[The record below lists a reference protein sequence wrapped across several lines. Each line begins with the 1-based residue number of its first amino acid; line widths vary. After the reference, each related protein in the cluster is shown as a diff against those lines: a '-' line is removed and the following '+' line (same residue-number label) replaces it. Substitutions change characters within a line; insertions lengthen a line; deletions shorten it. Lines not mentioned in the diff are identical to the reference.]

1 MPYIIHVPG
10 VPRPYITNDPRIFMD
25 ARSFDWHCESRPY
38 SDSFCK
44 IVRREED
51 ARYESDRRTAHLEQ
65 YWVVESIRNKK
76 PATTKST
83 ATVKIPIKH
92 ARHAK
97 HDSVH
102 GIVVE
107 VQELRLDIEDLFA

>member
-38 SDSFCK
+38 ADSFCK
-44 IVRREED
+44 ALRREED
-51 ARYESDRRTAHLEQ
+51 ARFESDRRAARLEQ
-65 YWVVESIRNKK
+65 YWIAELVQTQKSAKTAPIVIVE
-76 PATTKST
+76 A
-83 ATVKIPIKH
+83 PIK
-92 ARHAK
+92 HAK

-102 GIVVE
+102 SVIV
-107 VQELRLDIEDLFA
+107 ELRELRPEECELIV